1 MKFDCVC
8 EPIYS
13 TRGDEELSINGTLE
27 PGGTIVLKKHTWQ
40 EIGPIS
46 TSGRRILR
54 HVIAWYHSSG
64 DVLTDEKKQGVA
76 AIGRDARVRGTYLK
90 GMMILSRKLMK
101 GKLTESSKIYVLLFL
116 QPDILKF
123 LMAYT
128 GNNKM
133 KLICYKQFKFIKTSL
148 FGIVIWRWQS
158 RRIIAVLKCRGK
170 CYREW
175 YLREARVL
183 WRRVRPQ
190 GITVVDEFR
199 WLTSAQRW
207 LDI

>member
-1 MKFDCVC
+1 M
-8 EPIYS
+8 
-13 TRGDEELSINGTLE
+13 
-27 PGGTIVLKKHTWQ
+27 
-40 EIGPIS
+40 
-46 TSGRRILR
+46 
-54 HVIAWYHSSG
+54 
-64 DVLTDEKKQGVA
+64 TDEKKQGVA

-148 FGIVIWRWQS
+148 FGIVI
-158 RRIIAVLKCRGK
+158 
-170 CYREW
+170 
-175 YLREARVL
+175 
-183 WRRVRPQ
+183 
-190 GITVVDEFR
+190 
-199 WLTSAQRW
+199 
-207 LDI
+207 